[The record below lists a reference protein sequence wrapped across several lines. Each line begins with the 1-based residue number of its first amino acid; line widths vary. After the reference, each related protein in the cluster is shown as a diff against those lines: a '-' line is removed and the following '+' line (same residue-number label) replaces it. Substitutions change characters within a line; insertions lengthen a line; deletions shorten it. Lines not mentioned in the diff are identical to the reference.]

1 MSLISASKE
10 NTAKRIAQ
18 KERFNRTYNNTKERC
33 KKTVGSFQNT
43 IGNSAMLKGADHDTN
58 VDLVSDM
65 KKLIMSKSSWSLDEL
80 NQYVSKLNHD
90 NSINWRV
97 ERIRQS
103 IFTGF
108 VVTISLSECNPT
120 FIFKSK
126 NGLLTCTSF
135 TIA

>member
-18 KERFNRTYNNTKERC
+18 KERFNRTYNDTKERC

-43 IGNSAMLKGADHDTN
+43 IGNSAMLKGA
-58 VDLVSDM
+58 
-65 KKLIMSKSSWSLDEL
+65 
-80 NQYVSKLNHD
+80 NHD

-108 VVTISLSECNPT
+108 VVTISLSDCNPT

>member
-10 NTAKRIAQ
+10 NTAKRIDQ

-43 IGNSAMLKGADHDTN
+43 IVNSAMLKGADHEIN
-58 VDLVSDM
+58 VDAVSDM

-80 NQYVSKLNHD
+80 NQQVSKLNHD

-103 IFTGF
+103 IFTGL
-108 VVTISLSECNPT
+108 VVTISLSDYNPT

-135 TIA
+135 TIV

>member
-10 NTAKRIAQ
+10 NTAKRIDQ

-43 IGNSAMLKGADHDTN
+43 IVNSAMLKGADHETN
-58 VDLVSDM
+58 VDAVSDM

-80 NQYVSKLNHD
+80 NQQVSKLNHD

-103 IFTGF
+103 IFTGL
-108 VVTISLSECNPT
+108 VVTISLSDYNPT

-135 TIA
+135 TIV

>member
-10 NTAKRIAQ
+10 NTAKRIDQ

-43 IGNSAMLKGADHDTN
+43 IVNSAMLKGADHEIN
-58 VDLVSDM
+58 VDAVSDM

-80 NQYVSKLNHD
+80 NQQVSKLNHD

-103 IFTGF
+103 IFTGL
-108 VVTISLSECNPT
+108 VVTISLSDYNPT

-135 TIA
+135 SIV